1 LFNQS
6 SEAYTHP
13 TLKRSKLDFELLHD
27 MRTKAEHKF
36 LKEQVET

>member
-1 LFNQS
+1 LFNQI

-27 MRTKAEHKF
+27 TKIKAKHKIPKRTS
-36 LKEQVET
+36 

>member
-13 TLKRSKLDFELLHD
+13 TLERSKLDFELLHD
-27 MRTKAEHKF
+27 MRNKAEHKIP
-36 LKEQVET
+36 KRTS